1 MNKTFWLVHKKKKK
15 QINKR
20 KKKKKE
26 RKKKK
31 KIHLNLHIKKIY
43 ELFH

>member
-1 MNKTFWLVHKKKKK
+1 MNYCSSRKEKKRKK
-15 QINKR
+15 

-31 KIHLNLHIKKIY
+31 KRGIGIHEGIKKVSKKTI
-43 ELFH
+43 